1 MMNIVIASDANYLA
15 PAKVLLRSLA
25 MNNDGPFHIY
35 LLHGGI
41 ESSLQQAFWDDCA
54 RFSDALHIHFTLVD
68 DAMFQDVPVAFG
80 LPHTTYYRFLAP
92 ALLPP
97 DIDRALY
104 LDCDIIVNRSVEAL
118 YQMNFESKLLIACED
133 IGVSVLRK
141 YKFLTMF
148 DRMGAPLNQ
157 DKYFNA
163 GVLMIN
169 MDRARERIVFSD
181 VIASI
186 AQYRQYITFSDQ
198 DILNFLYGMETKY
211 ADYKIYNM
219 GAGYIADGEEDWV
232 RNNTALIHYYGSRE
246 GKPWVDPDRE
256 NSRCFANRLWWQYAK
271 EEDCV

>member
-1 MMNIVIASDANYLA
+1 MNIVIASDAHYLA
-15 PAKVLLRSLA
+15 PAKVLLKSLA
-25 MNNDGPFHIY
+25 INNPGPLHIY

-41 ESSLQQAFWDDCA
+41 ESGLQRAFLDDCA
-54 RFSDALHIHFTLVD
+54 RFGDALHIHFSLVD

-92 ALLPP
+92 ALLPSG
-97 DIDRALY
+97 IDRALY

-118 YQMNFESKLLIACED
+118 YRMDFEGRLLIACED

-148 DRMGAPLNQ
+148 DRMGAPLHQ

-169 MDRARERIVFSD
+169 MARARERIVFAD
-181 VIASI
+181 VIDNI
-186 AQYRQYITFSDQ
+186 ARYRQYITFSDQ
-198 DILNFLYGMETKY
+198 DILNYLYGMDTKY
-211 ADYKIYNM
+211 ADYRRYNM
-219 GAGYIADGEEDWV
+219 GAGYIADDEENWV
-232 RNNTALIHYYGSRE
+232 LENTSLIHYYGARE
-246 GKPWVDPDRE
+246 GKPWADPDKE
-256 NSRCFANRLWWQYAK
+256 NSKSFANRLWWRYAN